1 MVFSQTHLQQRLGG
15 QDTASDELDDT
26 LLVNTF
32 EVLYKLKVILHD
44 PVSVISF
51 LFHKPSMSDRRA
63 GWNVMGQSFGS
74 CKSPRENYI
83 VIIMKLVRI
92 RKQYGIFNTNIP

>member
-26 LLVNTF
+26 LLLNTF

-51 LFHKPSMSDRRA
+51 LFHKPSMSDRGA
-63 GWNVMGQSFGS
+63 GWNVMDQSFGS
-74 CKSPRENYI
+74 CKSP
-83 VIIMKLVRI
+83 
-92 RKQYGIFNTNIP
+92 